1 MDTTQLNP
9 ANPPHEPGRTGRTKR
24 VVASAAAGAVLLGGG
39 AAIGIAM
46 TGGASAATSAD
57 PSTTSP
63 GTTAG
68 QAAGHKCAQ
77 LALGLKRNGHP
88 VAAHRIAALCK
99 RPLLRL
105 AVVGGTHGQVT
116 FETKNGARTLAFER
130 GTIASVSGSV
140 LTVTARDGV
149 TWTWD
154 LTSGTTIRSG
164 GQKVTSSSLSG
175 GEQIFVGGPVSGS
188 TNDATLIRIRKNAS

>member
-9 ANPPHEPGRTGRTKR
+9 ETPPGRAGRAKR

-46 TGGASAATSAD
+46 TGGASAATSSSS
-57 PSTTSP
+57 STTGAS
-63 GTTAG
+63 TTASN
-68 QAAGHKCAQ
+68 AIGHKCAQ
-77 LALGLKRNGHP
+77 LALGVKRNGHP
-88 VAAHRIAALCK
+88 VAAQRIAAFCK

-116 FETKNGARTLAFER
+116 FETKDGARTLAFER

-154 LTSGTTIRSG
+154 VTSGTAIRSA
-164 GQKVTSSSLSG
+164 GQKVTSSSLSS
-175 GEQIFVGGPVSGS
+175 GEQIFIGGPVSGS